1 MTSLLIAAER
11 LIVTRATAAPAG
23 SSPSQVVSPGYV
35 RLDGGHI
42 AEVDAGRP
50 PGRPDVELTGGTLA
64 PGLIDL
70 QVNGYYGHDLV
81 DADEAGWHTVVRRL
95 PETGVTA
102 FLPTF
107 ITAPI
112 PTLVAALRTAAH
124 WLSPSP
130 SPSPLPS
137 QSSSPFPSPSPAS
150 APGGS
155 RVLGVHLEGPFLSRD
170 RRGAHNAEWLT
181 DPTPEAVRTLLAAGP
196 VTIVTLAPE
205 RAGGLDAV
213 RALSQAGVLVSVGH
227 SDATADQVKQAAD
240 AGARMITHLFNAQ
253 SGVHHRAPGVAAQ
266 ALADARLTA
275 GLIADMAH
283 VAPVVCKVA
292 FAAAPGRIVL
302 VTDAAAAAGMPP
314 GRYDLGGEPIDLP
327 ADGPPLRADG
337 TIAGSALRL
346 DAAVGNVAGLG
357 VDLAVA
363 VDAATRVPADL
374 IGRPDLGRIAPGAA
388 ADLVW
393 LAAADAAET
402 GLRARATWIG
412 GELVFENTR
421 RPWAPAPDDGPA
433 THGSKG
439 RDRP

>member
-11 LIVTRATAAPAG
+11 LIVTRDTG
-23 SSPSQVVSPGYV
+23 SGPSQVVSPGYV
-35 RLDGGHI
+35 RLDGEHI
-42 AEVDAGRP
+42 AEVGAGRP
-50 PGRPDVELTGGTLA
+50 PGRPDVELAGGTLA
-64 PGLIDL
+64 PGLVDL

-81 DADEAGWHTVVRRL
+81 DADAAGWHTIVRRL

-112 PTLVAALRTAAH
+112 PGLVAALRTAA
-124 WLSPSP
+124 LRTAECRPPSR
-130 SPSPLPS
+130 
-137 QSSSPFPSPSPAS
+137 PA
-150 APGGS
+150 GS

-181 DPTPEAVRTLLAAGP
+181 DPTPEAVRVLLAAGP
-196 VTIVTLAPE
+196 VKIITLAPE

-213 RALSQAGVLVSVGH
+213 RTFTRAGVLVSVGH

-253 SGVHHRAPGVAAQ
+253 SGLHHRAPGVAAQ
-266 ALADARLTA
+266 ALADARLAA

-346 DAAVGNVAGLG
+346 DVAVGNVAGLG

-374 IGRPDLGRIAPGAA
+374 IGRTDLGRIAPGAL

-393 LAAADAAET
+393 LDAADPPET
-402 GLRARATWIG
+402 GLRARATWVG
-412 GELVFENTR
+412 GELVFER
-421 RPWAPAPDDGPA
+421 KP
-433 THGSKG
+433 
-439 RDRP
+439 